1 MIDYILLPP
10 VGTDG
15 LCRQG
20 TVADL
25 VRETPY
31 LIYLNVIPPLHI
43 LNQVLETGRE
53 DAGMSGGAEWQPF
66 QVTLEEHATLVQELE
81 NYPQREYHYVPPPS
95 EITNFEEW
103 WHWVLEQREKK

>member
-1 MIDYILLPP
+1 
-10 VGTDG
+10 
-15 LCRQG
+15 
-20 TVADL
+20 VADL